1 MSQRVLLVENDDDQ
15 RKLLSMLLREAGLV
29 PVPAW
34 NAEDG
39 LAILDDCACDAA
51 VFDIQLPGM
60 DGLKALRLI
69 AEKRPRLPVVLVTAS
84 GDVREREAQALGAR
98 GFLRKPFSA
107 GEFVECIGAALAH
120 GGAGPTSDV

>member
-1 MSQRVLLVENDDDQ
+1 MSRRVLLVENDDDQ

-84 GDVREREAQALGAR
+84 GDVRERDAQVLGAR
-98 GFLRKPFSA
+98 GSLRKPFSA
-107 GEFVECIGAALAH
+107 GEFVECIRAALAEDR
-120 GGAGPTSDV
+120 AGSPPDA